1 MKTINLQKEIMKLN
15 KEELDEV
22 IVAIKNRRVA
32 LNSQAMSSFYRGMK
46 VQFGK
51 KNGIR
56 RLGTIESIGRTR
68 AVVDTGEFHFLILL
82 KQQAT
87 RRMLNEKKKC
97 DRKVYLDKQKSFQQ
111 IDKKHQL
118 RWCLWNQ
125 IYKMEL

>member
-68 AVVDTGEFHFLILL
+68 AVVDTG
-82 KQQAT
+82 
-87 RRMLNEKKKC
+87 
-97 DRKVYLDKQKSFQQ
+97 
-111 IDKKHQL
+111 IDKWRVPFSHLTEATSNKE
-118 RWCLWNQ
+118 NV
-125 IYKMEL
+125 